1 MAKSKFDLSAIIAAT
16 SGSNAGA
23 LVHTSAK
30 QFSNPKAY
38 EKAIEDGLI
47 EVNPSMTNANGEV
60 ATRATEKGIASMTES
75 TTATPAAE
83 KSAAPAFEI
92 QDGATLT
99 PIDRGTGLT
108 GGTERYPFSKLGV
121 GQSFFVAATAENA
134 DPAKSMASTVSSAS
148 KRYATETGETKQRG
162 DKTVPVL
169 AYERKFELRRRT
181 AEQEQAD
188 GFKPQAGV
196 RIYRTK

>member
-1 MAKSKFDLSAIIAAT
+1 MAKSKFDLAAIIAAT

-23 LVHTSAK
+23 LIHTSAK

-38 EKAIEDGLI
+38 EKALNDGLI
-47 EVNPSMTNANGEV
+47 EVNPEMKDADGNV
-60 ATRATEKGIASMTES
+60 ATRATDKGIASMTEQQTS
-75 TTATPAAE
+75 KTPGATGAA
-83 KSAAPAFEI
+83 AFEI

-99 PIDRGTGLT
+99 PIDRPGLT
-108 GGTERYPFSKLGV
+108 GGTERYPFSLLNV
-121 GQSFFVAATAENA
+121 GQSFFVPATEENP
-134 DPAKSMASTVSSAS
+134 DPGKSMASTVSSAS

-181 AEQEQAD
+181 AEQEAAD
-188 GFKPQAGV
+188 GFKSQAGV